1 MTAEVTCRAGRGHWS
16 IRGHQQQR
24 PGQDDCRGHLQGW
37 TGSLVYQ
44 RLSAAEARSGRLQR
58 SPAGLDGVTGL
69 PEVISSRG
77 QVRAT
82 AEVTCRAGRG
92 HWSTRGYLQ
101 QRPGQ
106 GDCRGHLQGWTGSL
120 VYQRLSAAE
129 ARSGR
134 LQRSPAGLDGVT
146 GLPEVICSR
155 GQVRA
160 TAEVTCRAGRG
171 HWSIR
176 GYPQQRPGQ
185 GDCRGHLQGWTGSLV
200 YQRLS
205 AAEARS
211 GRLQRSPAGLD
222 GVTGLSEVICSRGQ
236 VRATAEVTCRAG
248 RGHWSTRGYQQQRP
262 GQGDCRGHLQGW
274 TGSLVYQRSSAAEA
288 RSGRLQRSPAGL
300 DGVTGLSEV
309 ICSRGQIRATAE
321 VTCRAGRGHWS
332 IRGHQQ
338 QRPGQDDC
346 RGHLQGWTGSL
357 VYQRSSAAEARSG

>member
-16 IRGHQQQR
+16 I
-24 PGQDDCRGHLQGW
+24 
-37 TGSLVYQ
+37 
-44 RLSAAEARSGRLQR
+44 
-58 SPAGLDGVTGL
+58 
-69 PEVISSRG
+69 
-77 QVRAT
+77 
-82 AEVTCRAGRG
+82 
-92 HWSTRGYLQ
+92 RGYLQ

-222 GVTGLSEVICSRGQ
+222 GVTGLSEVIRSRGQ

-248 RGHWSTRGYQQQRP
+248 RGHWSTRGYLQQRP

-274 TGSLVYQRSSAAEA
+274 TGSLS
-288 RSGRLQRSPAGL
+288 
-300 DGVTGLSEV
+300 TGG
-309 ICSRGQIRATAE
+309 ICSRGKVR
-321 VTCRAGRGHWS
+321 V
-332 IRGHQQ
+332 
-338 QRPGQDDC
+338 
-346 RGHLQGWTGSL
+346 
-357 VYQRSSAAEARSG
+357 AAEITWRKEFLPSAPRVPRSGMILKKARGLSRFALKTMRVSPTKEVPWPVSSECRRIDALHGQ